1 MAEFDVQKQFHLRAA
16 KLSLRSL
23 AAGMTEPMSARDSF
37 KGRHFDQEIG
47 KMRTSGR
54 RQRTAPSK
62 VPFTEKE
69 IWRGCNES
77 CSVSRS
83 RSSNRM
89 CDASRHVG
97 LPMLTR
103 LSFAHMST
111 PLPRRPGSV
120 RVLPIA
126 GGQRI
131 MPSVEDLS
139 ATRQLAAS
147 PISVSMRNDSAWLSV
162 DFGVRARCRA
172 MVLLEKLHRFIL
184 D

>member
-1 MAEFDVQKQFHLRAA
+1 MSKSSSTCAQP

-23 AAGMTEPMSARDSF
+23 AAGITEPMSARDSF

-62 VPFTEKE
+62 VPLTEKE

-89 CDASRHVG
+89 CDFLASGFWTRDTALLHNDEAKLQNAFG
-97 LPMLTR
+97 LR
-103 LSFAHMST
+103 WGLSTSSKTTSRTART
-111 PLPRRPGSV
+111 
-120 RVLPIA
+120 
-126 GGQRI
+126 
-131 MPSVEDLS
+131 S
-139 ATRQLAAS
+139 AQLLAATVTLQRAS
-147 PISVSMRNDSAWLSV
+147 IRRCGRPRVWRVRIGLAWS
-162 DFGVRARCRA
+162 
-172 MVLLEKLHRFIL
+172 
-184 D
+184 